1 MGRSE
6 TKGKR
11 SKVREIAAATIRL
24 ATGGEPPGRAR
35 IRALYPDA
43 HHDTFAEGYRIGCLD
58 LILAPGGKPLTGETT
73 EEREVIKGPGRA
85 TGRLEARAPGLFRP
99 GPFRPPGGLR
109 GRGGP
114 TARAR
119 PGDSRRDGPGSPAAA
134 DR

>member
-6 TKGKR
+6 TTGKR

-73 EEREVIKGPGRA
+73 EEREVIRARVAQLGAWRLAHPAYFGPAHSAHRGVI
-85 TGRLEARAPGLFRP
+85 
-99 GPFRPPGGLR
+99 R

>member
-6 TKGKR
+6 TTGKR
-11 SKVREIAAATIRL
+11 SKVREIAAATIR
-24 ATGGEPPGRAR
+24 
-35 IRALYPDA
+35 
-43 HHDTFAEGYRIGCLD
+43 LD

-73 EEREVIKGPGRA
+73 EEREVIRARVAQLGAWRLAHPAYFGPAHSAHRGVI
-85 TGRLEARAPGLFRP
+85 
-99 GPFRPPGGLR
+99 R